1 MTFIDATEL
10 IDEIKA
16 VKSEDEIQ
24 AIRRTVALH
33 DQVLQMVPGILHPG
47 MYEYDL
53 RAEVN
58 KFLISKGSEE
68 NLVMMGSAPQGTPTP
83 KLHSFYQNRRIE
95 DGDDLVF
102 MIEANGGGGY
112 YAEIVRGF
120 CIGHQPSKELQYA
133 WDLSKEL
140 QDFTAE
146 LVKPGSD
153 CAEMLEIYNNKLVSY
168 GLQPETR
175 LFAHGQGYDLVER
188 PAFFKGETM
197 KVKENMFFAIHPEIN
212 TGKAFG
218 NYCDQYLVTKDGAV
232 RVETTPRQIYVV

>member
-68 NLVMMGSAPQGTPTP
+68 NLV
-83 KLHSFYQNRRIE
+83 
-95 DGDDLVF
+95 
-102 MIEANGGGGY
+102 
-112 YAEIVRGF
+112 
-120 CIGHQPSKELQYA
+120 
-133 WDLSKEL
+133 
-140 QDFTAE
+140 
-146 LVKPGSD
+146 
-153 CAEMLEIYNNKLVSY
+153 
-168 GLQPETR
+168 
-175 LFAHGQGYDLVER
+175 
-188 PAFFKGETM
+188 
-197 KVKENMFFAIHPEIN
+197 
-212 TGKAFG
+212 
-218 NYCDQYLVTKDGAV
+218 
-232 RVETTPRQIYVV
+232 

>member
-1 MTFIDATEL
+1 
-10 IDEIKA
+10 
-16 VKSEDEIQ
+16 
-24 AIRRTVALH
+24 
-33 DQVLQMVPGILHPG
+33 
-47 MYEYDL
+47 
-53 RAEVN
+53 
-58 KFLISKGSEE
+58 
-68 NLVMMGSAPQGTPTP
+68 MGSVQRTAG
-83 KLHSFYQNRRIE
+83 
-95 DGDDLVF
+95 
-102 MIEANGGGGY
+102 
-112 YAEIVRGF
+112 
-120 CIGHQPSKELQYA
+120 
-133 WDLSKEL
+133 
-140 QDFTAE
+140 FTAE

-232 RVETTPRQIYVV
+232 RVETTPRQIYVI